1 MASKMCFD
9 NFDEQALRELIHTVM
24 ELYQTKFGD
33 TPCAVESD
41 FSEPVKTAKKRRTTS
56 SAPNPQ
62 PIITQNR
69 FELLSDNE
77 EEAEEMEEDVVEEI
91 NEPTPTETVQP
102 STSGRNKSEG
112 TTAAKPVRKQKIAPI
127 IIKETAKWT
136 RTANLMREK
145 RITATKSKLINTGIQ
160 VEPATEEDYRKLSKL
175 LKEQKTQF
183 YTYQLKSEKKLKVV
197 LRGITQDIT
206 DDEIK
211 QDLQAQDY
219 PVEKITRMK
228 GKQGKPSPLVL
239 VEIDRLYKSIYNIT
253 DCCGLAVKVQALRTR
268 NLIVQCHKCQMFG
281 HTQSNCNINYKCMKC
296 GEHHSTHLCEKPKT
310 TPPKC
315 ANCGG
320 EHLSTYLKCPEN
332 PNNAVGKKYI
342 DAPLPKNNPWTK
354 KKDNGPSNTQPPKEE
369 PKKTTNNKTEDKLAL
384 ILGRML
390 LRHRRA
396 AHGVPSPNGGTNSS
410 LQKIHTA
417 RGIVEIHSCY
427 GPPGSVLSEA
437 DFRAV
442 FGAGHPT
449 TLAGDLNCP
458 EEDTHIHIPTG
469 STDVLDIAVVKD
481 VTTPYHLET
490 VNDLTSDHL
499 PVVMTLSLD
508 KNLAA
513 TTTHTTSWLEFE
525 KQLDPRPIIIKRT
538 SDIDDMVRQFEEDV
552 KKAMAAATKVKTISH
567 RKRIPDH
574 IKDQSALWKMAKALK
589 PKSGKIPPLKSE
601 TGIINDPRDKTE
613 EFANYFEDTFL
624 PNKPASNDLEKFAN
638 AINGLARTDYGD
650 ELDPPQTTAE
660 ELLDIIK
667 TLKDRKAPGRDGIT
681 NAAIKHLH
689 LGAIDALRDIINGVL
704 RYQHF
709 PQTWKHATVIV
720 LHKTGKPKNSTDG
733 YRPIS
738 LLAGLSKVLE
748 KVIQRRLLEVVSEK
762 EILPRF
768 QFGFRQEHSTTHQL
782 LRITEHITEHLDR
795 STPTATN

>member
-9 NFDEQALRELIHTVM
+9 SLDEQALRELVHTVM

-33 TPCAVESD
+33 SSSVVKSE
-41 FSEPVKTAKKRRTTS
+41 FSELVKTAKKRRTTS
-56 SAPNPQ
+56 SAANPQ

-160 VEPATEEDYRKLSKL
+160 VEPATEEDYRKLM
-175 LKEQKTQF
+175 
-183 YTYQLKSEKKLKVV
+183 V

-253 DCCGLAVKVQALRTR
+253 DCCGLAVKVEALRTR

-281 HTQSNCNINYKCMKC
+281 HTQSNCNINYKCIKC
-296 GEHHSTHLCEKPKT
+296 GEDHSTHLCEKPKT

-354 KKDNGPSNTQPPKEE
+354 KKDNGSGNTQPPKEE

-390 LRHRRA
+390 L
-396 AHGVPSPNGGTNSS
+396 NFNNTNA
-410 LQKIHTA
+410 T
-417 RGIVEIHSCY
+417 VEQ
-427 GPPGSVLSEA
+427 
-437 DFRAV
+437 R
-442 FGAGHPT
+442 
-449 TLAGDLNCP
+449 
-458 EEDTHIHIPTG
+458 
-469 STDVLDIAVVKD
+469 
-481 VTTPYHLET
+481 
-490 VNDLTSDHL
+490 
-499 PVVMTLSLD
+499 M
-508 KNLAA
+508 
-513 TTTHTTSWLEFE
+513 EF
-525 KQLDPRPIIIKRT
+525 L
-538 SDIDDMVRQFEEDV
+538 RQ
-552 KKAMAAATKVKTISH
+552 
-567 RKRIPDH
+567 
-574 IKDQSALWKMAKALK
+574 
-589 PKSGKIPPLKSE
+589 
-601 TGIINDPRDKTE
+601 TE
-613 EFANYFEDTFL
+613 EL
-624 PNKPASNDLEKFAN
+624 
-638 AINGLARTDYGD
+638 
-650 ELDPPQTTAE
+650 TA
-660 ELLDIIK
+660 LYK
-667 TLKDRKAPGRDGIT
+667 K
-681 NAAIKHLH
+681 
-689 LGAIDALRDIINGVL
+689 
-704 RYQHF
+704 
-709 PQTWKHATVIV
+709 
-720 LHKTGKPKNSTDG
+720 
-733 YRPIS
+733 
-738 LLAGLSKVLE
+738 
-748 KVIQRRLLEVVSEK
+748 
-762 EILPRF
+762 
-768 QFGFRQEHSTTHQL
+768 
-782 LRITEHITEHLDR
+782 
-795 STPTATN
+795 